1 MQGHR
6 QVLLCFFTTLST
18 ILTGSERN
26 VLVTIP
32 CVSLKDTRPSEAIK
46 KIVEACQ
53 ASSVVSVVYQKEVTY
68 EEVNVEQ
75 NIKNFCKNSGIKVSW
90 DLCKSC

>member
-1 MQGHR
+1 M
-6 QVLLCFFTTLST
+6 LLTL
-18 ILTGSERN
+18 
-26 VLVTIP
+26 P
-32 CVSLKDTRPSEAIK
+32 YVSLKDTRPSEAIK

-75 NIKNFCKNSGIKVSW
+75 NIKNFCKNSGIKVSFEINVKAA
-90 DLCKSC
+90 DIQSFSNRTAML